1 MPAETVITY
10 LNRLSSLHGRSMGHD
25 SMDPVRFRSVQEDL
39 FMSLDDQYAIA
50 RKLLQLGEKN
60 AALGKKLL
68 YTLSRVGCADATFLI
83 LSQTLEQAKKRP
95 KLLQDGRLAF
105 ARAHLVK
112 LAEEGKNYRA
122 KVLEGKIAL
131 RLGDEDRAIQLWT
144 EAMATAIA
152 EHEANVQGQNA
163 AGPDNDANLQLS
175 SPWIELMWIHF
186 ERSRR
191 LEGKDDL
198 ASAIEGK
205 KCEWAM
211 EVGCQL
217 DDPDAHYGRADWFS
231 DRLEGTTSS
240 TRLYHLTKAAT
251 SLHFKAAHELGDFY
265 ASSGWPFI
273 EDEPPDRVKPT
284 PFDRYPAPETRH
296 STWAKVRKFFGLETV
311 TKLGP
316 EDALF
321 IAAAHPSTAQERFKL
336 ALEWLDVATYHGFA
350 PSFLTKA
357 KCHMAKTLWGAS
369 NAPKAALDLSDERY
383 IYATEADMKANK
395 PIEKE
400 SSPEPPDEPNPW
412 YNIPMARFCLR
423 EVFYAYEAHKL
434 VSDNRRRY
442 ESQVRKGLAKD
453 VVDEQEFLSEG
464 SFRGEVPVSVR
475 KYLRFPEVRDHY
487 EHDMESLIAEARA
500 ICDDNGW
507 NMYDENNAL
516 LYQARSR

>member
-1 MPAETVITY
+1 MPPETVIKY
-10 LNRLSSLHGRSMGHD
+10 LNHLSPLHARSGGHD
-25 SMDPVRFRSVQEDL
+25 TMDPVSFRSVQEEL
-39 FMSLDDQYAIA
+39 FMSFSDQYMIA
-50 RKLLQLGEKN
+50 RQLLRCGGNE

-68 YTLSRVGCADATFLI
+68 YTLSRVGCTDATFLI
-83 LSQTLEQAKKRP
+83 LSQTLGQAKKRP
-95 KLLQDGRLAF
+95 KLLQDDRLAF
-105 ARAHLVK
+105 ARAHLAQ

-152 EHEANVQGQNA
+152 EYEARDQSTANSQN
-163 AGPDNDANLQLS
+163 DDNLQLS

-198 ASAIEGK
+198 AAAMEGK

-240 TRLYHLTKAAT
+240 TRLYHLTKAAA
-251 SLHFKAAHELGDFY
+251 SLHWKAAHELGDFY

-321 IAAAHPSTAQERFKL
+321 LTAAYPSTAQERFKL
-336 ALEWLDVATYHGFA
+336 AFQWLHVATFHTFA
-350 PSFLTKA
+350 PSYLLKA
-357 KCHMAKTLWGAS
+357 KMYMTKTLWGAS
-369 NAPKAALDLSDERY
+369 NAPQAALELSDERY
-383 IYATEADMKANK
+383 IYASEADMKANK
-395 PIEKE
+395 PMEKK

-412 YNIPMARFCLR
+412 YSIPNAQICLR
-423 EVFYAYEAHKL
+423 EVFFAYEAHKL
-434 VSDNRRRY
+434 VSDTRRRY
-442 ESQVRKGLAKD
+442 ESQVRKGYAKH
-453 VVDEQEFLSEG
+453 VVDEQELLSEN
-464 SFRGEVPVSVR
+464 SLRQEASLSVR
-475 KYLRFPEVRDHY
+475 KYLRLPDVREKY

-507 NMYDENNAL
+507 SVYDENNAL
-516 LYQARSR
+516 LYRARSR